1 MNPLKHTSIVIK
13 FTVLMLLTLLPLG
26 NLMYDMIKDKNALI
40 QFSQHEYNGD
50 QLVTLARDVVV
61 NTAAARAQTLNGKVE
76 FKGIQDSFAALK
88 KAAAN
93 SPYVTVPTLQ
103 ATEEAMQRS

>member
-26 NLMYDMIKDKNALI
+26 NLMYDLIKDKNALI

-61 NTAAARAQTLNGKVE
+61 NTAAG
-76 FKGIQDSFAALK
+76 
-88 KAAAN
+88 
-93 SPYVTVPTLQ
+93 VPKP
-103 ATEEAMQRS
+103 